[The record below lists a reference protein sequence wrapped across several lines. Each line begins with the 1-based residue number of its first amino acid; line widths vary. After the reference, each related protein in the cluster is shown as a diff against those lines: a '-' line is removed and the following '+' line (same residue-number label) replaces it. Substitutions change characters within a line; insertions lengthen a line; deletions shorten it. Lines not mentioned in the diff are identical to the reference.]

1 MRWVYFLCLLFVL
14 MAIGLSIIS
23 CTQLREMNFVCNDI
37 FDSTLTLEKKADI
50 LKKCSE
56 GQLMWRKTF

>member
-14 MAIGLSIIS
+14 MAIGLSMIS
-23 CTQLREMNFVCNDI
+23 CTKMNFVCNDI

-50 LKKCSE
+50 LKQCSE